1 MSKSWN
7 LDDYTLEDQL
17 RDMVNG
23 RDVVTCDDGTIL
35 KGNDDH
41 VDIYWP
47 SDSEKGHGHG
57 GFDFDSDGNIKDY
70 GVYHS

>member
-1 MSKSWN
+1 MKRMLYN
-7 LDDYTLEDQL
+7 I
-17 RDMVNG
+17 VNG

-47 SDSEKGHGHG
+47 SDSEKEHGHG
-57 GFDFDSDGNIKDY
+57 GFDVQY
-70 GVYHS
+70 GSHQPYVAVEPLK